1 MNFETVLARIKE
13 VKALRHD
20 SEVAALLGLGKTAFA
35 ERKRRN
41 SLPVDKLAV
50 FCEKESINMNWIL
63 SGRGRKEK
71 CGQDNN
77 NMRGL
82 LSTKNQ
88 ERLVAQIKRIFK
100 EGDIGKIAVLQYFL
114 DLMAPAGK
122 KPRKDS
128 PAKTAPKTA
137 EKRDPD

>member
-1 MNFETVLARIKE
+1 MNFAAVLARLKE

-63 SGRGRKEK
+63 SGRGRKGK
-71 CGQDNN
+71 CGRDN

-114 DLMAPAGK
+114 DLMTPAGK
-122 KPRKDS
+122 KTRKS
-128 PAKTAPKTA
+128 PPVKPAPKTA
-137 EKRDPD
+137 EKRDAE

>member
-20 SEVAALLGLGKTAFA
+20 NEVATLLGLGKTAFA

-63 SGRGRKEK
+63 SGKGRKEK
-71 CGQDNN
+71 CRQDIIICAIFFPLKTRN
-77 NMRGL
+77 GL
-82 LSTKNQ
+82 S
-88 ERLVAQIKRIFK
+88 
-100 EGDIGKIAVLQYFL
+100 
-114 DLMAPAGK
+114 
-122 KPRKDS
+122 PRSSGSSRKATPTRS
-128 PAKTAPKTA
+128 PPCNISWT
-137 EKRDPD
+137 